1 MRIEA
6 YNQVSQVYQASKPM
20 KSQKNEKTD
29 RLDQVL
35 ISSVGKDIQ
44 TAKQAVANS
53 SDIREELTAPIKASI
68 NAGVYNVSADDFA
81 DKLLKKYEE
90 KLNF

>member
-1 MRIEA
+1 M
-6 YNQVSQVYQASKPM
+6 
-20 KSQKNEKTD
+20 
-29 RLDQVL
+29 

-68 NAGVYNVSADDFA
+68 EAGTYSVSDDDFA
-81 DKLLKKYEE
+81 GRLLEKYEE

>member
-20 KSQKNEKTD
+20 KAEKSEKAG

-68 NAGVYNVSADDFA
+68 EADTYSVSDDDFA
-81 DKLLKKYEE
+81 GRLLEKYEE

>member
-6 YNQVSQVYQASKPM
+6 YNQVSQVYQASRPVKAE
-20 KSQKNEKTD
+20 KSEKTG
-29 RLDQVL
+29 RVDQVL

-68 NAGVYNVSADDFA
+68 ESGAYSVSNDDRA
-81 DKLLKKYEE
+81 SRLLEKYEE
-90 KLNF
+90 KLSF